1 MGRTRF
7 ERQTKMDEKD
17 LPSFLDN
24 VMVSSG
30 SGWEA
35 IKAFLD
41 EPEIDVELL
50 RKFKRQE
57 REREE
62 LDMLKRVRKII
73 ESK

>member
-1 MGRTRF
+1 
-7 ERQTKMDEKD
+7 MDEKD

>member
-1 MGRTRF
+1 
-7 ERQTKMDEKD
+7 
-17 LPSFLDN
+17 
-24 VMVSSG
+24 
-30 SGWEA
+30 
-35 IKAFLD
+35 
-41 EPEIDVELL
+41 VELL